1 MMEQVIRK
9 GNIMKKLVSTLLVS
23 ALLTLS
29 GCSFL
34 EEANN
39 SLNYVN
45 ESTEYINE
53 LSTFAEDTSSLVSEA
68 ANNSEAKA
76 ELESQ
81 LTSLKENIQEYNDI
95 EVPSLAEDIHQEI
108 QAKNQQLEKAVNNV
122 LQDGEIAIDQL
133 QQSEIYQT
141 ISDITSLKDQLEQ
154 LGL

>member
-95 EVPSLAEDIHQEI
+95 EVPALAEDIHQEI

>member
-1 MMEQVIRK
+1 
-9 GNIMKKLVSTLLVS
+9 MKKFISLLLVTTLLS
-23 ALLTLS
+23 LS

-81 LTSLKENIQEYNDI
+81 LTSLKENIQEYNGI
-95 EVPSLAEDIHQEI
+95 EVPALAEDIHQELK
-108 QAKNQQLEKAVNNV
+108 AKNQQLEEAVNQV
-122 LQDGEIAIDQL
+122 LQNGEVAIDQL
-133 QQSEIYQT
+133 QQSELYQT
-141 ISDITSLKDQLEQ
+141 IADITGLLDQIEQ